1 MQTCVGIPPLSK
13 YRALLDDGIVGKWV
27 KMDAPNL
34 LSGSL
39 LLSNSQASGWTTIPS
54 NARRC

>member
-1 MQTCVGIPPLSK
+1 MQTCVRIPPLCK

-34 LSGSL
+34 
-39 LLSNSQASGWTTIPS
+39 NSWSSA
-54 NARRC
+54 